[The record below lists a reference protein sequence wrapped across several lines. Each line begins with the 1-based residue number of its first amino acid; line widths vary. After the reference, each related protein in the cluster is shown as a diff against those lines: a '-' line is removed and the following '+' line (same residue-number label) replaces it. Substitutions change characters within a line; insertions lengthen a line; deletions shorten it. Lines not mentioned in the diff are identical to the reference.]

1 MNHHYPKLFEPLD
14 LGFITLKNRILMGS
28 MHTGLEPLGT
38 PGFERLAA
46 YYRERALG
54 GVGLIITGGIAPNA
68 AGSLDHYGKDKLSND
83 NEVIQHRL
91 VTDAVHSTGD
101 CKICMQILH
110 AGRHA
115 KHNEIVAPSAVGSP
129 INRLVPR
136 EMSREEIETTIAD
149 YVNCAVKAQQAG
161 YDGVEVIGSAGY
173 LISTFLLASTNQ
185 RTDKWGGNYN
195 ARIQFPL
202 EILRRIR
209 AAVGPKFL
217 LIYRISTMEM
227 LPEGSSWEEVVTLAQ
242 GAQVAGASIIST
254 HFTWHEG
261 RVPTIATRVPRAAFT
276 EVTGKLRATLSIPVI
291 TSNRINTPEVA
302 ESVLESSH
310 ADIISMAR
318 PMLADPEFA
327 IKAQQG
333 RESEINTCIA
343 CNQAC
348 LDHVFS
354 RRPVSCLVNPRAC
367 HETELLISPAKAL
380 KTIAVVGAGPAG
392 LAFATTAAQRGHKVS
407 LFEASGELGGH
418 FNLAKLIPGKEE
430 FRETLRYYKT
440 QLELHSVD
448 VILNTKVTAEQLEVG
463 AQYDHVVVATGI
475 RSRTPEI
482 EGIERSNVYSYDDLI
497 NGFSEGKVDIGS
509 KVAIIGAGG
518 IGFDVAELIS
528 HKGISASLDKNVF
541 AKEWGL
547 DFDKHPRGGVAGLTP
562 SPEVADRQITLLQR
576 KHTSVG
582 RSLGL
587 TTGWAHKLGLQ
598 RRGVTMLK
606 GVSYEKI
613 NEEGLFISTDDGP
626 QLIKADSIV
635 VCAGQESVRGLYDEL
650 VKLYPKHEAKIHL
663 IGGADVVAEIDAKL
677 AIDQG
682 VRLAASI

>member
-1 MNHHYPKLFEPLD
+1 MTHRYPKLFEPLD

-28 MHTGLEPLGT
+28 MHTGLESLGT
-38 PGFERLAA
+38 AGFERLAA
-46 YYRERALG
+46 YYRERAVG
-54 GVGLIITGGIAPNA
+54 GVGMIITGGIAPNA

-115 KHNEIVAPSAVGSP
+115 KHTEIVAPSAIGSP

-136 EMSREEIETTIAD
+136 EMSGEEIEATIED
-149 YVNCAVKAQQAG
+149 YVNCALKAQQAG

-185 RTDKWGGNYN
+185 RKDKWGGDYSS
-195 ARIQFPL
+195 RIKFPL
-202 EILRRIR
+202 EIIRRIR
-209 AAVGPKFL
+209 TAVGPKFL

-227 LPEGSSWEEVVTLAQ
+227 LPEGSSWEEVVTLSQAAQ
-242 GAQVAGASIIST
+242 NAGVSIIST

-302 ESVLESSH
+302 ESVLEASH
-310 ADIISMAR
+310 ADIVSMAR

-327 IKAQQG
+327 LKAQQG
-333 RESEINTCIA
+333 RENEINTCIA

-367 HETELLISPAKAL
+367 NETELLIPPSESP
-380 KTIAVVGAGPAG
+380 KTIAVIGAGPAG

-407 LFEASGELGGH
+407 LFEASAELGGH
-418 FNLAKLIPGKEE
+418 FNLAKRIPGKEE
-430 FRETLRYYKT
+430 FQETLRYYQK
-440 QLELHSVD
+440 QLELHCVE
-448 VILNTKVTAEQLEVG
+448 VHLNTKATAQQLTVG
-463 AQYDHVVVATGI
+463 DQYDHVVVATGI
-475 RSRTPEI
+475 RGRTPDI
-482 EGIERSNVYSYDDLI
+482 EGIGRSNVYSYTDVI
-497 NGFSEGKVDIGS
+497 NGFNDGPMDLGS

-528 HKGISASLDKNVF
+528 HKGISASLDKHVF

-562 SPEVADRQITLLQR
+562 APEVADREITLLQR

-582 RSLGL
+582 RTLGL

-606 GVSYEKI
+606 GVNYEKI
-613 NEEGLFISTDDGP
+613 NEEGLYISSDDGP
-626 QLIKADSIV
+626 QLIQADSII
-635 VCAGQESVRGLYDEL
+635 VCAGQESVRDLYDEL
-650 VKLYPKHEAKIHL
+650 LAEYPLYEAQIHL

-682 VRLAASI
+682 VRLAASL